1 MYPHPPSIN
10 LMNSTTYSC
19 LLKLKSKSNN
29 TAPEQTWECFCRC
42 IHKQEDHVTLSVQ
55 VELGGVLGSSPDL
68 EAAGGVPST
77 PISALRSLMLCS
89 SSLIL
94 PPMSSSELTNQ
105 SQGDHVLY
113 VKETDRNQCHK
124 HTNLLKIQWFEFPQ
138 VPNFYQF
145 TDIYNAWRTISNVYI
160 RAA

>member
-1 MYPHPPSIN
+1 MYPHPPSQSIWWTQQHIDAFWNRN
-10 LMNSTTYSC
+10 LKC
-19 LLKLKSKSNN
+19 NN

-77 PISALRSLMLCS
+77 PISALKSLMLCS

-105 SQGDHVLY
+105 SQGDHVFY
-113 VKETDRNQCHK
+113 VKRDRSQTHNLMTVIRVPTDSK
-124 HTNLLKIQWFEFPQ
+124 L
-138 VPNFYQF
+138 
-145 TDIYNAWRTISNVYI
+145 ISIHGY
-160 RAA
+160 RFQTHGEQ